1 MSDAETVPAR
11 YQPDPWIDSQVT
23 RAGGRA
29 GLRVP
34 RIMLRDWLGLSAG
47 QTVGI
52 APCDAASV
60 WFGSRVPRFFAE
72 KTLTG
77 RSDGVPQVYLPKAVV
92 DYLGAGVGDTVRF
105 HKPDARP
112 ATRARHL
119 AVDPRIGL
127 IPGGHRL
134 GVTHRRSPGANRNE
148 HR

>member
-105 HKPDARP
+105 HKPDARGRVRIEC
-112 ATRARHL
+112 RARVL
-119 AVDPRIGL
+119 
-127 IPGGHRL
+127 
-134 GVTHRRSPGANRNE
+134 TGADSE
-148 HR
+148 VQS

>member
-77 RSDGVPQVYLPKAVV
+77 RADGVPQA
-92 DYLGAGVGDTVRF
+92 TSR
-105 HKPDARP
+105 KPSSTTSAP
-112 ATRARHL
+112 ALATRCDFTNPTPAGACAL
-119 AVDPRIGL
+119 NAVP
-127 IPGGHRL
+127 
-134 GVTHRRSPGANRNE
+134 AC
-148 HR
+148 